1 MQCICFLSFTP
12 LTVCTT
18 YMSLTSDRLSE
29 VLQSI
34 LPVFDIYSLRSEQE
48 MALMHSWLWKNVFI
62 DLPTGSEKSI
72 IYQLAPLVSSR
83 LENLSPNSGLG
94 KSDAIHAVVSPL
106 ISLMFFARMFPL
118 DWIAILKFCFIPF
131 NFSRQLWC
139 FKISPWH
146 IDLKTKWASF
156 VGRSIPILRTS
167 ISIFRFTF
175 PFPEHSPIQRGDIL
189 LHR

>member
-1 MQCICFLSFTP
+1 MHLLSLFHTLDSLHNIHVSNKWSAFWSIAIYFTSVWYIQFEIWARNGSYAF
-12 LTVCTT
+12 LTV
-18 YMSLTSDRLSE
+18 
-29 VLQSI
+29 
-34 LPVFDIYSLRSEQE
+34 
-48 MALMHSWLWKNVFI
+48 KNVFI